1 MGPTGQRLSQLFQ
14 CGRCSKIQVPT
25 TKACFMV
32 TWVFQPIAQ
41 ASLVAGPPSSTESAL
56 TSTETAVAAVVLDPG
71 LPDDESRQQ
80 ISASVHGLAHRLRS
94 RVDCKSLGSKSRG
107 LLVHNNMNS

>member
-1 MGPTGQRLSQLFQ
+1 MGSPLFQ

-56 TSTETAVAAVVLDPG
+56 TSTETALTSTETAVATVVLDPG

-94 RVDCKSLGSKSRG
+94 SRI
-107 LLVHNNMNS
+107 NI